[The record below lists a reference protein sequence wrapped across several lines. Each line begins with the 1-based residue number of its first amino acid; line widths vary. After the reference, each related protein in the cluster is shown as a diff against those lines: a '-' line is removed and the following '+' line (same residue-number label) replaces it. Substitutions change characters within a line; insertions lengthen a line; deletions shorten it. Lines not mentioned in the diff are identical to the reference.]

1 MWFLFK
7 EHFVDRLERLHTLR
21 ALVVDDDPVISEGL
35 ALALE
40 DEGFDVSMYMR
51 ASEALEAMDEG
62 DEPHLAFID
71 VVMPEMN
78 GLELAERLKRRH
90 PGMEMVVI
98 SGSPSSENIIRA
110 MQIGA
115 YDFLVK
121 PFLPG
126 DLKLCLTRFMD
137 RHQLKENAKS
147 ARHRYETL
155 IQNIPLLIFRMREDF
170 TLDFVNHASSSMLGY
185 SPEEALSQHN
195 WLLSRVRMR
204 DRGKVKK
211 VLASAFAS
219 TVPLTVQCRLLHRK
233 GFDLHGILKTL
244 PSSGGGP
251 GQGLVDGI
259 FVDISQ
265 RVYEEHSRVQD
276 EKLKT
281 IGAISEEMAHEIRNP
296 LMSIGG
302 FARRLSAKA
311 PDFPETEIILR
322 ESKRLEKLLQRIR
335 GYLDPVSVERRAVNM
350 ETVLSA
356 QAEAMATDLERA
368 GVGLDAASEPGL
380 SEALADPALLGRAFG
395 ILLGDS
401 LRVLDAG
408 GVLRVRLFETQE
420 TVNASFDY
428 ELSRLRDIDP
438 ERIYLPYEDGGF
450 GLPNC
455 YRLVKQMGGILN
467 MTREDGRAV
476 FTLSLPKAP
485 IPARN

>member
-1 MWFLFK
+1 MDHY
-7 EHFVDRLERLHTLR
+7 EEIHTLR
-21 ALVVDDDPVISEGL
+21 ALVVDDDPVISEAL
-35 ALALE
+35 AMALE
-40 DEGFDVSMYMR
+40 DEGFEVAMFMR
-51 ASEALEAMDEG
+51 GQDALDAPSDG
-62 DEPHLAFID
+62 GPDLAFID
-71 VVMPEMN
+71 VVMPGMN
-78 GLELAERLKRRH
+78 GLDLAEQLKAKWPR
-90 PGMEMVVI
+90 METVMI
-98 SGSPSSENIIRA
+98 SGSPSSGNIIRA

-121 PFLPG
+121 PFQPG
-126 DLKLCLTRFMD
+126 DLRLCLSRFMD
-137 RHQLKENAKS
+137 RIALVERAEH
-147 ARHRYETL
+147 ARHRYKTL
-155 IQNIPLLIFRMREDF
+155 IQNIPLLIFRLREDF
-170 TLDFVNHASSSMLGY
+170 SLDFVNRACASMLGY
-185 SPEEALSQHN
+185 TPEEATSQHN

-204 DRGKVKK
+204 DRARVKK
-211 VLASAFAS
+211 VLSSAFSSAF
-219 TVPLTVQCRLLHRK
+219 PLTVQCRLVHRK

-244 PSSGGGP
+244 PSAERSRDRN
-251 GQGLVDGI
+251 LLDGI

-265 RVYEEHSRVQD
+265 RVYEEQARVQD

-335 GYLDPVSVERRAVNM
+335 GYLDPVAVERRTVSL
-350 ETVLSA
+350 ETVLVAQMEASA
-356 QAEAMATDLERA
+356 DELARE
-368 GVGLDAASEPGL
+368 GVSLDAACDPGL
-380 SEALADPALLGRAFG
+380 PEALADPTLLGRTFG

-401 LRVLDAG
+401 LRVLDRG
-408 GVLRVRLFETQE
+408 GVLRVRLFATDE

-428 ELSRLRDIDP
+428 ELAQLKDIDP

-455 YRLVKQMGGILN
+455 YRLVKQMGGVLN

-476 FTLSLPKAP
+476 FTVCLPKAC
-485 IPARN
+485 AQV